1 MSHAPAPATPLQLL
15 RWILDDDLDAAI
27 DGGLMEYRG
36 TDPGDDGLDPAHPQ
50 LRAQVLAAQQRLR
63 EAWAA
68 RARYRA
74 RTARLER
81 RANARQA
88 RRAATIPVAS
98 TSAATTAAPS
108 APALPAAAAAILAR
122 AKAKAAQRGG
132 R

>member
-1 MSHAPAPATPLQLL
+1 MSHAPAPAPATPLQLL

-27 DGGLMEYRG
+27 DGGLMDYRG
-36 TDPGDDGLDPAHPQ
+36 TDPEDDRLDPAHPQ

-63 EAWAA
+63 DAWAA

-74 RTARLER
+74 RSARLER

-88 RRAATIPVAS
+88 RRAATTAIAS
-98 TSAATTAAPS
+98 TSATAAPS

-132 R
+132 Q

>member
-27 DGGLMEYRG
+27 DGGLMDYRG
-36 TDPGDDGLDPAHPQ
+36 TDPEDDRLDPAHPQ

-63 EAWAA
+63 DAWAA

-74 RTARLER
+74 RSARLER

-88 RRAATIPVAS
+88 RRAATTAIAS
-98 TSAATTAAPS
+98 TSTTAAPS

-132 R
+132 Q

>member
-27 DGGLMEYRG
+27 DGGLMDYRG
-36 TDPGDDGLDPAHPQ
+36 TDPEDDRLDPAHPQ

-63 EAWAA
+63 DAWAA

-74 RTARLER
+74 RSARLER

-88 RRAATIPVAS
+88 RRAAATPIAS
-98 TSAATTAAPS
+98 TSTTAAPS

-122 AKAKAAQRGG
+122 AKARAAQRGG
-132 R
+132 Q

>member
-1 MSHAPAPATPLQLL
+1 MPHAPTSATPLQLL

-27 DGGLMEYRG
+27 DGGLMDYRG
-36 TDPGDDGLDPAHPQ
+36 TDPGDDRLDPAHPQ
-50 LRAQVLAAQQRLR
+50 LRAQLLAAQQRLR
-63 EAWAA
+63 DAWDA

-88 RRAATIPVAS
+88 RRAAATPIAS
-98 TSAATTAAPS
+98 TSTTATPS

-132 R
+132 Q

>member
-1 MSHAPAPATPLQLL
+1 MSHAPALATPLQLL

-27 DGGLMEYRG
+27 DGGLMDYRG
-36 TDPGDDGLDPAHPQ
+36 TDPEDDRLDPAHPQ

-63 EAWAA
+63 DAWDA

-74 RTARLER
+74 RSARLER
-81 RANARQA
+81 RAHARQA
-88 RRAATIPVAS
+88 RRAAATPIAS
-98 TSAATTAAPS
+98 TSTTATPS

-132 R
+132 Q

>member
-27 DGGLMEYRG
+27 DGGLMDYRG
-36 TDPGDDGLDPAHPQ
+36 TDPEDDRLDPAHPQ

-63 EAWAA
+63 DAWDA

-74 RTARLER
+74 RSARLER

-88 RRAATIPVAS
+88 RRAAATPIAS
-98 TSAATTAAPS
+98 TSTTAAPS

-132 R
+132 Q

>member
-27 DGGLMEYRG
+27 DGGLMDYRG
-36 TDPGDDGLDPAHPQ
+36 TDPEDDRLDPTHPQ

-63 EAWAA
+63 DAWAA

-74 RTARLER
+74 RSARLER

-88 RRAATIPVAS
+88 RRAAATPIAS
-98 TSAATTAAPS
+98 TSTTATPS

-132 R
+132 Q

>member
-27 DGGLMEYRG
+27 DGGLMDYRG
-36 TDPGDDGLDPAHPQ
+36 TDPEDDRLDPAHPQ

-63 EAWAA
+63 DAWAA

-74 RTARLER
+74 RSARLER

-88 RRAATIPVAS
+88 RRAAATAIAS
-98 TSAATTAAPS
+98 TSTTATPS

-132 R
+132 Q

>member
-27 DGGLMEYRG
+27 DGGLMDYRG
-36 TDPGDDGLDPAHPQ
+36 TDPEDDRLDPAHPR

-63 EAWAA
+63 DAWAA

-74 RTARLER
+74 RSARLER

-88 RRAATIPVAS
+88 RREAATSIAS
-98 TSAATTAAPS
+98 TSTTATPS

-132 R
+132 Q

>member
-27 DGGLMEYRG
+27 DGGLMDYRG
-36 TDPGDDGLDPAHPQ
+36 TDPEDDRLDPAHPQ

-63 EAWAA
+63 DAWDA

-74 RTARLER
+74 RSARLER

-88 RRAATIPVAS
+88 RRAAATPIAS
-98 TSAATTAAPS
+98 TSTTATPS

-132 R
+132 Q

>member
-36 TDPGDDGLDPAHPQ
+36 TDPGDDGLDPAHPH

-81 RANARQA
+81 LANARQA

>member
-27 DGGLMEYRG
+27 DGGLMDYRG
-36 TDPGDDGLDPAHPQ
+36 TDPEDDRLDPAHPQ

-63 EAWAA
+63 DAWAA

-74 RTARLER
+74 RSARLER

-88 RRAATIPVAS
+88 RRAAATPIAS
-98 TSAATTAAPS
+98 TSTTATPS

-132 R
+132 Q

>member
-27 DGGLMEYRG
+27 DGGLMDYRG
-36 TDPGDDGLDPAHPQ
+36 TDPEDDRLDPAHPQ

-63 EAWAA
+63 DAWAA

-74 RTARLER
+74 RSARLER

-88 RRAATIPVAS
+88 RRAATTAIAS
-98 TSAATTAAPS
+98 TSATAAPS

-132 R
+132 Q

>member
-1 MSHAPAPATPLQLL
+1 MSHAPVSATPLQLL
-15 RWILDDDLDAAI
+15 RWVLDDDLDAAI
-27 DGGLMEYRG
+27 DGGLMDYRG
-36 TDPGDDGLDPAHPQ
+36 TDPGDDALDPAHPR

-63 EAWAA
+63 DAWAA

-74 RTARLER
+74 RSARLER
-81 RANARQA
+81 RAAARQA
-88 RRAATIPVAS
+88 RREAVVPTATG
-98 TSAATTAAPS
+98 TTPAAPS

>member
-27 DGGLMEYRG
+27 DGGLMDYRG
-36 TDPGDDGLDPAHPQ
+36 TDPEDDRLDQAHPQ

-63 EAWAA
+63 DAWDA

-74 RTARLER
+74 RSARLER

-88 RRAATIPVAS
+88 RRAAATPIAS
-98 TSAATTAAPS
+98 TSTTATPS

-132 R
+132 Q

>member
-27 DGGLMEYRG
+27 DGGLMDYRG
-36 TDPGDDGLDPAHPQ
+36 TDPEDDRLDPAHPQ

-63 EAWAA
+63 DAWDA

-74 RTARLER
+74 RSARLER
-81 RANARQA
+81 RAHARQA
-88 RRAATIPVAS
+88 RRAAATPIAS
-98 TSAATTAAPS
+98 TSTTATPS

-132 R
+132 Q

>member
-27 DGGLMEYRG
+27 DGGLMDYRG
-36 TDPGDDGLDPAHPQ
+36 TDPEDDRLDPAHPQ

-63 EAWAA
+63 DAWDA

-74 RTARLER
+74 RSARLER
-81 RANARQA
+81 RVHARQA
-88 RRAATIPVAS
+88 RRAAATPIAS
-98 TSAATTAAPS
+98 TSTTATPS

-132 R
+132 Q

>member
-27 DGGLMEYRG
+27 DGGLMDYRG
-36 TDPGDDGLDPAHPQ
+36 TDPDDDRLDPAHPQ

-63 EAWAA
+63 DAWAA

-74 RTARLER
+74 RSVRLER

-88 RRAATIPVAS
+88 RRAAAIPTTS
-98 TSAATTAAPS
+98 SAASTTAAPS

-132 R
+132 Q

>member
-27 DGGLMEYRG
+27 DGGLMDYRG
-36 TDPGDDGLDPAHPQ
+36 TDPEDDRLDPAHPQ

-63 EAWAA
+63 DAWDA

-74 RTARLER
+74 RSARLER
-81 RANARQA
+81 RVHARQE
-88 RRAATIPVAS
+88 RRAAATPIAS
-98 TSAATTAAPS
+98 TSTTATPS

-132 R
+132 Q

>member
-27 DGGLMEYRG
+27 DGGLMDYRG
-36 TDPGDDGLDPAHPQ
+36 TDPEDDRLDPAHPQ
-50 LRAQVLAAQQRLR
+50 LRVQVLASQQRLR
-63 EAWAA
+63 DAWDA

-74 RTARLER
+74 RSARLER

-88 RRAATIPVAS
+88 RRAAATAIAS
-98 TSAATTAAPS
+98 TSTTATPS

-132 R
+132 Q

>member
-1 MSHAPAPATPLQLL
+1 MSHAPAPASPLQLL

-27 DGGLMEYRG
+27 DGGLMDYPG
-36 TDPGDDGLDPAHPQ
+36 TDPGDDALDPAHPH
-50 LRAQVLAAQQRLR
+50 LRAQLLAAQQRLR
-63 EAWAA
+63 DAWAA

-74 RTARLER
+74 RTARLQR

-88 RRAATIPVAS
+88 RRAAATPTAS
-98 TSAATTAAPS
+98 TTATPS

-122 AKAKAAQRGG
+122 AKAKAALRGG

>member
-1 MSHAPAPATPLQLL
+1 MSHAPTSATPLQLL

-27 DGGLMEYRG
+27 DGGLMDYRG
-36 TDPGDDGLDPAHPQ
+36 TDRGDDRLDPAHPQ
-50 LRAQVLAAQQRLR
+50 LRAQLLAAQQRLR
-63 EAWAA
+63 DAWDA

-81 RANARQA
+81 RAAARQA
-88 RRAATIPVAS
+88 RRAPAIPAAMTTIAP
-98 TSAATTAAPS
+98 AAS
-108 APALPAAAAAILAR
+108 APALPAVAAAILAR

>member
-27 DGGLMEYRG
+27 DGGLMDYRG
-36 TDPGDDGLDPAHPQ
+36 TDPEDDRLDPAHPQ

-63 EAWAA
+63 DAWDA

-74 RTARLER
+74 RSARLER

-88 RRAATIPVAS
+88 RRAATTAIAS
-98 TSAATTAAPS
+98 TSATAAPS

-132 R
+132 Q